1 MVKVA
6 KRWAS
11 ITNDLTHVADLPR
24 KMSTGDEL
32 KYVHIS
38 YMSRVITLHTSNFT
52 CHLCYDLLDTEMN
65 TESPLIYTQINANS
79 M

>member
-1 MVKVA
+1 MAKVA

-11 ITNDLTHVADLPR
+11 ITSDLTHVAALPR

-38 YMSRVITLHTSNFT
+38 YMSRVITLHRSKF
-52 CHLCYDLLDTEMN
+52 HLPFVL
-65 TESPLIYTQINANS
+65 
-79 M
+79 